1 MQSKPRISALL
12 LLLNWGLFLA
22 VFAWISQSQGNVLW
36 WLGLNWS
43 GWLGDL
49 SSVAQL
55 GTLPSGSVWI
65 VWLILS
71 VSLTAVHLLTKPPV
85 EQPKAP
91 EPIAKKH
98 LMPNGDMMES
108 RPELKE
114 KILRLH
120 ESLDKI

>member
-1 MQSKPRISALL
+1 MQSKHRISALL
-12 LLLNWGLFLA
+12 PLLNWGLFFA

-36 WLGLNWS
+36 WMRLNWS
-43 GWLGDL
+43 GWLSDL
-49 SSVAQL
+49 GSVAQL

-65 VWLILS
+65 VWLIFS
-71 VSLTAVHLLTKPPV
+71 ISLTVFHMLTKPPV
-85 EQPKAP
+85 EEPKPA
-91 EPIAKKH
+91 E
-98 LMPNGDMMES
+98 LMARKNLLANADMMES